1 MWQANIFTIFPEA
14 FPGSLGVSLLG
25 DALARGIWQLNL
37 IDLKKFAIKSFG
49 HIDSKPYGGG
59 SGMILSPEVFENA
72 FESLDSSCRGMKKI
86 YFSPRGRQLTQ
97 IDMQKLSQSDGVTM
111 LCGRYEGIDQRIIDY
126 YDFEEISIGD
136 FVLMGGEA
144 ASMVAIEGMVRLL
157 PDVVGNSESICTESF
172 QEPLLEYNQYT
183 RPREFHD
190 LIVPE
195 ILLSGNHQQVE
206 DFRLNE
212 SKQLTRKKRTDLW
225 AKYVEHNLNLVDK

>member
-1 MWQANIFTIFPEA
+1 MWQTNIFTIFPEA

-37 IDLKKFAIKSFG
+37 IDLKKFATKSFG
-49 HIDSKPYGGG
+49 RIDSKPYGGG

-72 FESLDSSCRGMKKI
+72 FESIDPSCCSMKKI
-86 YFSPRGRQLTQ
+86 YFSPRGRKLTQ
-97 IDMQKLSQSDGVTM
+97 ADMQKLSQSSGVTM

-144 ASMVAIEGMVRLL
+144 AAMVAIEGMVRLL

-183 RPREFHD
+183 KPREFHG
-190 LIVPE
+190 LLVPE
-195 ILLSGNHQQVE
+195 VLLSGNHQQVE
-206 DFRLNE
+206 DFHLNE
-212 SKQLTRKKRTDLW
+212 SKQLTRKKRPDLW
-225 AKYVEHNLNLVDK
+225 AKYVEDNLNSVGK